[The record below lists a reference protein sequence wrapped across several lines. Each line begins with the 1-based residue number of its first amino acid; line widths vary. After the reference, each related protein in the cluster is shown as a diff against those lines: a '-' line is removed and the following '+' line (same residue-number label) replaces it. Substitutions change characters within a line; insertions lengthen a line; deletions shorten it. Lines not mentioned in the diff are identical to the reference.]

1 MCKKIVTISLGLLIY
16 IYSVGQESTIH
27 LQEFIYETA
36 PFKSCHAPTI
46 AETGSGLIA
55 AWFGGTHEKHED
67 VEIWIS
73 KKQMGAWTAP
83 HSIANGIVNS
93 KRYPCWNPVLY
104 SHTDNVLY
112 LFYKVG
118 PSPSEWWG
126 EMKYSE
132 DDGSTWSEAIRLPD
146 GILGPIKNKPV
157 LIQNDVLLCPSSTEH
172 KGWKVQME
180 RYHMDTKKWADPIPV
195 DHGSSYNVI
204 QPTILTNKNGSLQI
218 LCRSKEGY
226 IISSLSNNQGKTW
239 DNLNSVGL
247 PNPNSGIDAVT
258 LMNGKQLLVYNHTGT
273 PKGKWGGNR
282 YPLNVAISADGM
294 KWQAGIVLEDQK
306 GEYSYPAVIQSNDGM
321 VHILYTWKR
330 LKIKHV
336 VLNPELLKELDLK
349 NWE

>member
-1 MCKKIVTISLGLLIY
+1 MYKKSLFFIAGLLFFIH
-16 IYSVGQESTIH
+16 SFGQESAIN

-46 AETGSGLIA
+46 VETKSGLIA
-55 AWFGGTHEKHED
+55 AWFGGTHEKHKD

-73 KKQMGAWTAP
+73 NKQQGAWTAP
-83 HSIANGIVNS
+83 LSVANGIVSN

-104 SHTDNVLY
+104 YHTDKVLY
-112 LFYKVG
+112 LYYKVG
-118 PSPSEWWG
+118 PSPSDWWG
-126 EMKYSE
+126 VVKYSK
-132 DDGSTWSEAIRLPD
+132 DDGMTWSDPINLPD
-146 GILGPIKNKPV
+146 GILGPIKNKAV
-157 LIQNDVLLCPSSTEH
+157 LIHDNILLCPSSTEH
-172 KGWKVQME
+172 QGWKVQME
-180 RYHMDTKKWADPIPV
+180 RYHMDTQKWEDPIPV

-204 QPTILTNKNGSLQI
+204 QPTILTNKDGSLQI

-226 IISSLSNNQGKTW
+226 IISSHSNDNGKTW
-239 DNLNSVGL
+239 SNLVETSL
-247 PNPNSGIDAVT
+247 PNPNSGIDGVT

-273 PKGKWGGNR
+273 PKGKWGGDR
-282 YPLNVAISADGM
+282 YPLNVAISGNGM
-294 KWQAGIVLEDQK
+294 KWQASLVLEDQK
-306 GEYSYPAVIQSNDGM
+306 GEYSYPAVIQSKDGM